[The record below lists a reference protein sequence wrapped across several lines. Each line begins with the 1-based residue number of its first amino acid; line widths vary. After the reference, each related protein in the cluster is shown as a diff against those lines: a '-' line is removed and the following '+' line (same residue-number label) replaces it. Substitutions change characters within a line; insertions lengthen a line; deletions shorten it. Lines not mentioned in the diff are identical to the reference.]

1 MFFKRKKLKK
11 QKVLETKKQMK
22 DLFYKKISDEIEY
35 NLVYAYNRDFNV
47 DLNDYTYT
55 SLILGY
61 NEDLEKLIIIETD
74 KDFNNSY
81 NILKLTKKNFTKAI
95 YNKNLDEYTIYLNNK
110 KTNKIR
116 FSLIEENYLD
126 TDILAFIKQVSEVED
141 FKDFFNEFKRKPHL
155 RQKEK
160 K

>member
-74 KDFNNSY
+74 KDFSNSY

-126 TDILAFIKQVSEVED
+126 KDILAFIKQVSEVED